1 MLETKEQ
8 KQVFGGCVVLIIILA
23 FISFWHRP
31 NLQYVAAPVATST
44 SQNILASQAY
54 LDYLNTLQINPT
66 ASKELFQ
73 QIITKDDIKK
83 EVEQS
88 LQTSQTIT
96 QPELDVKSIKVS
108 SAKGQKAILDY
119 LTNSVGPVLVFNKQ
133 TGDLNK
139 SLFDGT
145 NNSAATLLAQYQ
157 NLLSSLN
164 KVSVPKEALNL
175 HKDLLASFSAY
186 NSLLKVSGD
195 YAAQRNTNPW
205 PEVYAAYASINQS
218 NLAYGKDFDVLQKKY
233 KLAEQPPLY
242 YFAGSSKKSEFTLIP
257 KAQAFLGFGDV
268 TITIGD
274 IPSLIMDAIKQG
286 LVSSFSQFMGQF
298 LDKMI
303 SKIESNYVISNFLY
317 YSDALVA
324 GQYTDDYLN
333 KYVPDSLDR
342 NIIKTFIPEL
352 SCGSQP
358 NLDPVYQAKANQ
370 YLGFD
375 PNTLDPKDPNFY
387 QKLARVGDFMSSPQ
401 GWQLYYQDLAN
412 QTESQAQRA
421 VDRELSSSGLKTPR
435 DTASG
440 AISASI
446 NSIVSAEQASFGSLL
461 QLGISNADSVVSSLV
476 SELTQ
481 NLINKFVFSG
491 AVVNNGNG
499 QIGVLK
505 DQATCLA
512 AAQFRVILPISPTQY
527 QTPPPPPNGGDLFQ
541 QQCAQLGS
549 CPPKP

>member
-8 KQVFGGCVVLIIILA
+8 KQIFAGCIVLIIILG

-31 NLQYVAAPVATST
+31 NLQYTAAPHATST
-44 SQNILASQAY
+44 SQDILASKAY
-54 LDYLNTLQINPT
+54 LDYLNSLQINPV

-73 QIITKDDIKK
+73 QIITKDDIQK
-83 EVEQS
+83 EVKQS
-88 LQTSQTIT
+88 LQTDQAIA
-96 QPELDVKSIKVS
+96 QPQIDVKNIKVS
-108 SAKGQKAILDY
+108 NASGQKAILDY

-139 SLFDGT
+139 ALFDGT
-145 NNSAATLLAQYQ
+145 SNAGSSILSQYQ
-157 NLLSSLN
+157 TLQSDLA
-164 KVSVPKEALNL
+164 KVSVPKEALSL
-175 HKDLLASFSAY
+175 HKDLLASFVAY
-186 NSLLKVSGD
+186 SNLLKVSDD
-195 YAAQRNTNPW
+195 YAAQKNTNPW
-205 PEVYAAYASINQS
+205 PQVYAAYASINQS
-218 NLAYGKDFDVLQKKY
+218 NLAYGRDLDVLQKKY
-233 KLAEQPPLY
+233 KLAEAPPLH
-242 YFAGSSKKSEFTLIP
+242 YFAESARQPGFLLIP
-257 KAQAFLGFGDV
+257 KAQAFLGFGDL

-274 IPSLIMDAIKQG
+274 IPSLIMDAVKQG

-303 SKIESNYVISNFLY
+303 GKIESNYVISNFLY

-333 KYVPDSLDR
+333 KYVSDSLDR
-342 NIIKTFIPEL
+342 NIIKTFIPQL

-358 NLDPVYQAKANQ
+358 NLYPVFQAKADQ

-387 QKLARVGDFMSSPQ
+387 QKLARVGDFLSSPQ
-401 GWQLYYQDLAN
+401 GWQLYYQDLA
-412 QTESQAQRA
+412 SQAESEAQQS

-446 NSIVSAEQASFGSLL
+446 NSIVSAEQASFGALL
-461 QLGISNADSVVSSLV
+461 QLGIANADSVVSSLV
-476 SELTQ
+476 AQLAQ

-505 DQATCLA
+505 EQATCLA
-512 AAQFRVILPISPTQY
+512 AAQLNIVLPISPTQY
-527 QTPPPPPNGGDLFQ
+527 QTPSPAPSASGLLQ
-541 QQCAQLGS
+541 QQCAQLGV
-549 CPPKP
+549 CPPNP

>member
-1 MLETKEQ
+1 M
-8 KQVFGGCVVLIIILA
+8 
-23 FISFWHRP
+23 
-31 NLQYVAAPVATST
+31 
-44 SQNILASQAY
+44 
-54 LDYLNTLQINPT
+54 DYLNSLQISPA

-83 EVEQS
+83 EVQQS
-88 LQTSQTIT
+88 LQTNQAIV
-96 QPELDVKSIKVS
+96 QPQIDVKNIKISSVS
-108 SAKGQKAILDY
+108 GQKAILDY

-145 NNSAATLLAQYQ
+145 SDAGTSILSQYQ
-157 NLLSSLN
+157 TLQSDLA
-164 KVSVPKEALNL
+164 KVLVPKEALSL
-175 HKDLLASFSAY
+175 HKDLLASFAAY
-186 NSLLKVSGD
+186 SSLLKVSD
-195 YAAQRNTNPW
+195 SFAAQKNTNPW

-218 NLAYGKDFDVLQKKY
+218 NAAYKKDFDVLQKKY
-233 KLAEQPPLY
+233 QLAEAPPLH
-242 YFAGSSKKSEFTLIP
+242 YFAQAPKPSGFTLIP

-274 IPSLIMDAIKQG
+274 IPRIIMDAVKEG

-303 SKIESNYVISNFLY
+303 SKIESNYIISNFLY

-342 NIIKTFIPEL
+342 SIIKTFIPQL
-352 SCGSQP
+352 SCGSHP
-358 NLDPVYQAKANQ
+358 NLYPVFQAKADE

-387 QKLARVGDFMSSPQ
+387 QKLARIGDFMSSPQ
-401 GWQLYYQDLAN
+401 GWQLYYQDLAS
-412 QTESQAQRA
+412 QAESQAQQS

-435 DTASG
+435 DTANG

-446 NSIVSAEQASFGSLL
+446 NSIVSAEQASFGALF
-461 QLGISNADSVVSSLV
+461 QLGISNADSVISSLV
-476 SELTQ
+476 TELTQ
-481 NLINKFVFSG
+481 NLVNKFVFSG
-491 AVVNNGNG
+491 AVANNGNG

-505 DQATCLA
+505 DQPTCLA
-512 AAQFRVILPISPTQY
+512 AAQFKLILPISPTQY
-527 QTPPPPPNGGDLFQ
+527 QTPQSAPSADDLFQ

-549 CPPKP
+549 CPQKP

>member
-8 KQVFGGCVVLIIILA
+8 KQILAGCVVLIVILG
-23 FISFWHRP
+23 FISFWNRP
-31 NLQYVAAPVATST
+31 NLQYVAAPGATST
-44 SQNILASQAY
+44 SQNILASKAY
-54 LDYLNTLQINPT
+54 LDYLNSLQISPA

-83 EVEQS
+83 EVQQS
-88 LQTSQTIT
+88 LQTNQAIV
-96 QPELDVKSIKVS
+96 QPQIDVKNIKVS
-108 SAKGQKAILDY
+108 SASGQKAVLDY
-119 LTNSVGPVLVFNKQ
+119 LTNSVGPVLAFNKQ

-139 SLFDGT
+139 ALFDGT
-145 NNSAATLLAQYQ
+145 SDAGNSILSQYQ
-157 NLLSSLN
+157 TLQSDLA
-164 KVSVPKEALNL
+164 KVLVPKEALSL
-175 HKDLLASFSAY
+175 HKDLLASFVAY
-186 NSLLKVSGD
+186 SSLLKVSGD
-195 YAAQRNTNPW
+195 YAAQKNTNPW

-218 NLAYGKDFDVLQKKY
+218 NAAYKKDFDVLQEKY
-233 KLAEQPPLY
+233 KLAEAPSLH
-242 YFAGSSKKSEFTLIP
+242 YFAKAPKPSGFALIP

-274 IPSLIMDAIKQG
+274 IPSLIMDAVKQG

-303 SKIESNYVISNFLY
+303 SKIESNYIISNFLY

-333 KYVPDSLDR
+333 KYVSDSLDR
-342 NIIKTFIPEL
+342 SIIKTFIPQL
-352 SCGSQP
+352 SCGSHP
-358 NLDPVYQAKANQ
+358 NLYPVYQAKADE

-387 QKLARVGDFMSSPQ
+387 QKLARIGDFMSSPQ
-401 GWQLYYQDLAN
+401 GWQLYYQDLAS
-412 QTESQAQRA
+412 QAESQAQQS

-435 DTASG
+435 ETANG

-446 NSIVSAEQASFGSLL
+446 NSIVSAEQASFGALF
-461 QLGISNADSVVSSLV
+461 QLGIANADSVISSLV
-476 SELTQ
+476 TELTQ
-481 NLINKFVFSG
+481 NLVNKFVFSG
-491 AVVNNGNG
+491 AVANNGNG

-505 DQATCLA
+505 DQPTCLA
-512 AAQFRVILPISPTQY
+512 AAQFKLILPISPTQY
-527 QTPPPPPNGGDLFQ
+527 QTPQSAPNAGDLFQ

>member
-8 KQVFGGCVVLIIILA
+8 KQIFAGCVVLIIILG

-31 NLQYVAAPVATST
+31 DFQYAPAPHATSS
-44 SQNILASQAY
+44 SQDILASKAY
-54 LDYLNTLQINPT
+54 LDYLNSLQISPA

-73 QIITKDDIKK
+73 QIITKEDIKK

-88 LQTSQTIT
+88 LQTNQEIVQSQIEV
-96 QPELDVKSIKVS
+96 QNIKAS
-108 SAKGQKAILDY
+108 SATGQKAILDY
-119 LTNSVGPVLVFNKQ
+119 LTNSVGPVLAFNKQ

-139 SLFDGT
+139 SLFDGES
-145 NNSAATLLAQYQ
+145 NAAADILSQYQ
-157 NLLSSLN
+157 TLRSDLV
-164 KVSVPKEALNL
+164 KVLVPKEALSL
-175 HKDLLASFSAY
+175 HKDLLASFEAY
-186 NSLLKVSGD
+186 GNLLKVSGD
-195 YAAQRNTNPW
+195 YAAQKNTNPW
-205 PEVYAAYASINQS
+205 PAVYAAYASINQS
-218 NLAYGKDFDVLQKKY
+218 NLAYSRDFDVLQKKY
-233 KLAEQPPLY
+233 QLSRQPPLY
-242 YFAGSSKKSEFTLIP
+242 YFAESSKQSKFSLIP

-274 IPSLIMDAIKQG
+274 IPSLIMDAVKQG
-286 LVSSFSQFMGQF
+286 LVTSFSRFMGQF
-298 LDKMI
+298 LEKII

-333 KYVPDSLDR
+333 KYVSDSLDR
-342 NIIKTFIPEL
+342 NIIKTFIPQL
-352 SCGSQP
+352 SCGAHP
-358 NLDPVYQAKANQ
+358 DLGPVYQAKANQ

-401 GWQLYYQDLAN
+401 GWQLYYQDLAR
-412 QTESQAQRA
+412 QAESEAQRS
-421 VDRELSSSGLKTPR
+421 VDRELGSSGLKTPR
-435 DTASG
+435 DTVSG

-446 NSIVSAEQASFGSLL
+446 NSIVSAEQASFGTLL
-461 QLGISNADSVVSSLV
+461 QLGIFNADSVISSLV

-481 NLINKFVFSG
+481 NLVNKFVFSG

-505 DQATCLA
+505 DQPTCLA
-512 AAQFRVILPISPTQY
+512 AAQFKIILPISPTQY
-527 QTPPPPPNGGDLFQ
+527 QTPPPAPSANDLFNQ
-541 QQCAQLGS
+541 ECIRLGA
-549 CPPKP
+549 CPAKP